1 MKILNWFKSKETKD
15 QNSIEYI
22 CRKYGIENYII
33 NDDETVDV
41 DGDVNL
47 YKKGLTKLPIKFG
60 KVTGYF
66 FCGHNHL
73 TSLEGSPYYVGG
85 YFACNYNNK
94 LVNFKGFPEDYTG
107 DVNFM
112 DNPVYELL
120 ENISRENWQKM
131 IDLCNEYD
139 AIKDNGDIIEDRIH
153 EIYLEIGYSEKKV
166 SKLMIKRNVC
176 PECFSKLEH
185 EEEGDFLYFRYESNI
200 EHYNKC
206 LGFTEDY
213 YE

>member
-1 MKILNWFKSKETKD
+1 METKD

-73 TSLEGSPYYVGG
+73 TTLEGAPYWVGK
-85 YFACNYNNK
+85 YFDCNKNKLTSLKGGPSTVLSYYACNDNQ
-94 LVNFKGFPEDYTG
+94 LVNFKGFPEDFEHEFIYIK
-107 DVNFM
+107 
-112 DNPVYELL
+112 DNPVSKLL
-120 ENISRENWQKM
+120 KDITSEKYTKFIYW
-131 IDLCNEYD
+131 CNEYD
-139 AIKDNGDIIEDRIH
+139 AITDDG
-153 EIYLEIGYSEKKV
+153 KV
-166 SKLMIKRNVC
+166 I
-176 PECFSKLEH
+176 PERM
-185 EEEGDFLYFRYESNI
+185 EEV
-200 EHYNKC
+200 YNK
-206 LGFTEDY
+206 LGLVYED
-213 YE
+213 